1 MENTL
6 DGINIKAV
14 VFNVFFDGRKI
25 MSYQKA
31 ASIDCIRTGAVRE
44 VLKLDSGSSGCRHLG
59 RS

>member
-6 DGINIKAV
+6 NGINIKAV

-31 ASIDCIRTGAVRE
+31 ASIDCIRTGAVNIFFPKGGFE
-44 VLKLDSGSSGCRHLG
+44 A
-59 RS
+59 